1 MFVTYCDQG
10 CKLLYN
16 LMKVLVDKRCSAEV
30 FS

>member
-16 LMKVLVDKRCSAEV
+16 LMKVLDKRCSAEV